1 MYASN
6 MACVPAVAIGLVAA
20 VKAVVIAAGDEVP
33 ELLEPTAID
42 RDHTH
47 YCEYTQMRPAGAR

>member
-1 MYASN
+1 MQV
-6 MACVPAVAIGLVAA
+6 MVCVPAVVIGLVDTLET
-20 VKAVVIAAGDEVP
+20 VVIAAGDEVP

-42 RDHTH
+42 RDHTC